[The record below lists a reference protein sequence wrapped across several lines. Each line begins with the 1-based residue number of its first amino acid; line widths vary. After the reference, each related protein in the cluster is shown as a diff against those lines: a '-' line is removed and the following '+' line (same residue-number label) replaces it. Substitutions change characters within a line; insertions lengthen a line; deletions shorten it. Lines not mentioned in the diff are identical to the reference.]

1 MGLLDAA
8 SLAQELLKLW
18 NSGQDLGR
26 KRHLREYER
35 WRKAEAAKMIAAMQ
49 GFKDLFEGDNPA
61 KKLFRGIGMSLV
73 GQLPGAK
80 QEIMSRALGMR
91 GRLPELAKAVVNQ
104 D

>member
-1 MGLLDAA
+1 M
-8 SLAQELLKLW
+8 AQELKRLW
-18 NSGQDLGR
+18 HEGKDVGR

-61 KKLFRGIGMSLV
+61 KKLIRGIGMSLV
-73 GQLPGAK
+73 GRLPGAK

-91 GRLPELAKAVVNQ
+91 GRLPELAKSLVNQ